1 LEGRNT
7 SIQFIPKNWD
17 HYSFKINYR
26 GRLIEVYID
35 HQEIKLTLIEG
46 QTIDVWVK
54 GEKVTLK
61 KVRVNA

>member
-1 LEGRNT
+1 M
-7 SIQFIPKNWD
+7 
-17 HYSFKINYR
+17 NYR

-61 KVRVNA
+61 KGESKCLKA